1 MKVVVIGGGALG
13 LAAAAELVELGNG
26 DVTVLERNQLASAS
40 SGLSVGMIEPQ
51 YVDLKSVE
59 LRAWSMHAFARLERE
74 RGLEVTRCGY
84 ARVAHTAADLQAF
97 ERSVAYQHE
106 LGIRDA
112 LLLDRDGLQ
121 RLVPDLDT
129 EGMVGAMFGPSSGFI
144 DGHQLCAIYAD
155 LVGQRGG
162 TVLTNTVLRG
172 ADERPDGGWRLETSQ
187 GTIDADVVVNAA
199 GAWAQPVGELF
210 GTKAFVLP
218 QRHQALV
225 AYLPRKLDYVM
236 PMVMDYVPGSGEE
249 GLYFRHESLD
259 SMIAGLHT
267 EDVLHHLVDPDD
279 YGRSGE
285 HEFMSEVAERLLRR
299 LPRLSGMR
307 LGNPWAGIYPISP
320 DGQPSVGP
328 YPDRPSVIAALGAG
342 GSGLQSAPGIGRIVA
357 EWIVH
362 GESRTISAG
371 DRLLPD
377 RPSLHEW
384 ASAAQSQAP

>member
-84 ARVAHTAADLQAF
+84 ARVAHTAADLEAF

-112 LLLDRDGLQ
+112 LLLDRERLQ

-187 GTIDADVVVNAA
+187 GAIDADVVVNAA

-210 GTKAFVLP
+210 GTKAFILP

-267 EDVLHHLVDPDD
+267 EDVLHDLVDPDD
-279 YGRSGE
+279 YGRGGE

-371 DRLLPD
+371 DRLLPY